1 MHHEILQ
8 SSCKV
13 AHSRRCYYKGSG
25 AKLRKIEIDVKDKDY
40 LDFLSVCIDE
50 ELSVEDKLKNII
62 RYHVISYRNRMK
74 MRHSKLSPNP

>member
-1 MHHEILQ
+1 
-8 SSCKV
+8 
-13 AHSRRCYYKGSG
+13 
-25 AKLRKIEIDVKDKDY
+25 LRKIEIDVKDKDY

-74 MRHSKLSPNP
+74 MRNSKLFFLNP